1 MVLLNLIFQWSRF
14 EPLGHQNAKIGGEH
28 TLNVRDFIVIAVA
41 ATLSQLE
48 HDQRASPDLN

>member
-14 EPLGHQNAKIGGEH
+14 EPLGDQNAKIGREH
-28 TLNVRDFIVIAVA
+28 TLNGRDFIVIAVA